1 MTHYCDIKEKYTELI
16 DKIEL
21 IQNDNYLNS
30 ILAKEQRHLDV
41 QLEVIR
47 VNINELSF
55 EPFINIDK
63 ISFIKQ
69 LIKTVYYDIKS
80 LFNRNHITIF
90 SDGDF

>member
-1 MTHYCDIKEKYTELI
+1 MTNHCDIKEKYTELI

-21 IQNDNYLNS
+21 IQNDYYLNS
-30 ILAKEQRHLDV
+30 ILATEKKHIDV
-41 QLEVIR
+41 QLDIIKI
-47 VNINELSF
+47 NINELSSCQ
-55 EPFINIDK
+55 FINIDK

-90 SDGDF
+90 DEDF